1 MATKYWLAKDGLK
14 IPHHK
19 DPARPEWDKGYL
31 NSITKV
37 FANGDTRRLKPV
49 KIPVTESIAG
59 HFVPDKAVGQ
69 GGRNRA
75 PLYLRMLK
83 GGDRLPP
90 AVVRRNGISWS
101 VIDGNA
107 RLKAALK
114 HGLKEMDA
122 YELVDPPK
130 DPIKKSET
138 KRKVAS
144 VAVFDS
150 DKKLLF
156 GKRKDNGK
164 WSMPGGHLNEGEE
177 PLEGA
182 KRELFE
188 ETGLKSNNF
197 EYLGENTVR
206 DVLIYAYKCTIDKKP
221 TTINDPDKEF
231 TEFQWVNSDKL
242 PENIANNLH
251 SPKNVTLQLLGLQDW
266 DELAKMAIKDI
277 APGTPTVDA
286 EGPATDYSHVLPEN
300 TRKDYSIKV
309 SKQGGDYR
317 ADLTHKGEHAGYL
330 DAYELAE
337 PHHLQVHDTSLED
350 DHRGKGLGTALYE
363 ALYAHALQNGIHT
376 VHGGIHGS
384 LAGYVHEKLARK
396 HGIKYHAAHR
406 ESKSPINTDYDARRG
421 PYQYKID

>member
-122 YELVDPPK
+122 YELVDPPQ
-130 DPIKKSET
+130 S
-138 KRKVAS
+138 
-144 VAVFDS
+144 
-150 DKKLLF
+150 
-156 GKRKDNGK
+156 
-164 WSMPGGHLNEGEE
+164 
-177 PLEGA
+177 
-182 KRELFE
+182 
-188 ETGLKSNNF
+188 
-197 EYLGENTVR
+197 
-206 DVLIYAYKCTIDKKP
+206 
-221 TTINDPDKEF
+221 
-231 TEFQWVNSDKL
+231 
-242 PENIANNLH
+242 
-251 SPKNVTLQLLGLQDW
+251 
-266 DELAKMAIKDI
+266 
-277 APGTPTVDA
+277 
-286 EGPATDYSHVLPEN
+286 
-300 TRKDYSIKV
+300 
-309 SKQGGDYR
+309 
-317 ADLTHKGEHAGYL
+317 
-330 DAYELAE
+330 
-337 PHHLQVHDTSLED
+337 
-350 DHRGKGLGTALYE
+350 
-363 ALYAHALQNGIHT
+363 
-376 VHGGIHGS
+376 
-384 LAGYVHEKLARK
+384 
-396 HGIKYHAAHR
+396 
-406 ESKSPINTDYDARRG
+406 RRR
-421 PYQYKID
+421 